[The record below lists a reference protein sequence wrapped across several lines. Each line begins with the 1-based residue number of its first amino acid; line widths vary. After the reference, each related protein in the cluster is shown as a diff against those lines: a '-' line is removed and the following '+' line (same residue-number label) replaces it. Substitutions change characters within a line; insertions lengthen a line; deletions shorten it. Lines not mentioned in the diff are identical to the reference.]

1 MHPYLPKHIQ
11 ALAINSHFQVVE
23 IQGDI
28 TRFIDTSLLE
38 TLSNEIKGITSQT
51 SKLISALIGL
61 EIGDLFPELFGV
73 EDLLAEVATGVQQE
87 FSIKSI
93 GRLYESEPPLYFD
106 IYAIAHPTPS
116 DENYLVLLLEDVTDR
131 MSLEQVLVQA
141 TNEKNLLIQ
150 DLESTKSQ
158 LHSII
163 ASMTEI
169 LILVSESGYIQLVN
183 SATVTLLGYSEQE
196 LIGCPLS
203 ILTNI
208 TQQNLNQSEVNGQL
222 FDRSLLLSLD
232 EGEVICYKKNREPV
246 VIAFSKSIISKTISG
261 KSARKDTIRD
271 FLYVGRD
278 ITRDKQQ
285 QRYQKIQHIATRMM
299 SESTLATQTIFAI
312 ISSVCQEFNWQIGSF
327 WVIDRTESGSKN
339 LESQHLIA
347 RCMDCWVA
355 PDLALFEWKHEF
367 QSGIPILSRN
377 LIGRIYHSRNC
388 QWSSPVSPSDLPTYS
403 NRTQLLNFQTGLGFP
418 IQFNGHVLG
427 VLMFFK
433 QAYQSI
439 SIDMLTLAE
448 GLGEQLGQYLER
460 RRAEEALLLEQQ
472 RSERLLLNILPETIA
487 RCLKQNSKTIAEQF
501 SAVTVLFADIVGFT
515 ELATRLSPIEL
526 VELLNDI
533 FSAFDRLTE
542 IHGLE
547 KIKTIGDSYMVV
559 SGLPQ
564 PRADHAQAIANMAL
578 DMQLAIQAFNR
589 QKQRDFQIR
598 IGIHSG
604 SVVAGVIGLKKFI
617 YDLWGD
623 TVNTASRM
631 ESHGIPGKIQVT
643 STTYELLKESYLLER
658 RGEIHIKGKGNMET
672 YFLIAHQLTSLSVN
686 AES

>member
-1 MHPYLPKHIQ
+1 MQTYLPNHIQ
-11 ALAINSHFQVVE
+11 ALIVNQNLHVVE

-28 TRFIDTSLLE
+28 TRFIDASLLE
-38 TLSNEIKGITSQT
+38 MGSNQT
-51 SKLISALIGL
+51 EDGKLQTVQSIHQLIGL

-73 EDLLAEVATGVQQE
+73 EDLLSEVAKGIQQE

-93 GRLYESEPPLYFD
+93 GRSHGSNPPLYFD

-116 DENYLVLLLEDVTDR
+116 DENYLILFLEDVTDR

-158 LHSII
+158 IHSII

-183 SATVTLLGYSEQE
+183 SATVDLLGYSEKE
-196 LIGCPLS
+196 LIGHPLS
-203 ILTNI
+203 ILTDI
-208 TQQNLNQSEVNGQL
+208 TQRKTKQSEANDQL

-246 VIAFSKSIISKTISG
+246 IIAFSKSIMSKTING
-261 KSARKDTIRD
+261 QLAKNDTIQS

-285 QRYQKIQHIATRMM
+285 QRYQKIHYIATKMM
-299 SESTLATQTIFAI
+299 SESNLATQTIFEI
-312 ISSVCQEFNWQIGSF
+312 ISTVCQEFNWQIGSF
-327 WVIDRTESGSKN
+327 WVVDRTEV
-339 LESQHLIA
+339 ESNQRLIA
-347 RCMDCWVA
+347 RCMDCWLA
-355 PDLALFEWKHEF
+355 PELTSFEWKNEF
-367 QSGIPILSRN
+367 QAGILITGRH

-388 QWSSPVSPSDLPTYS
+388 QWSSPVTPADLPTHS
-403 NRTQLLNFQTGLGFP
+403 NITQSLNFQTGLGFP
-418 IQFNGHVLG
+418 IQFNGHVSG
-427 VLMFFK
+427 ILMFFK
-433 QAYQSI
+433 QAHQSI

-448 GLGEQLGQYLER
+448 RLGEQLGQYLER
-460 RRAEEALLLEQQ
+460 RRAEEALLIEQQ

-487 RCLKQNSKTIAEQF
+487 RCLKQNSRTIAEQF

-526 VELLNDI
+526 VELLNEI

-542 IHGLE
+542 THGLE

-564 PRADHAQAIANMAL
+564 PRADHAQAIAKMAL
-578 DMQLAIQAFNR
+578 DMQLAIQIVNR
-589 QKQRDFQIR
+589 QKQRNFQIR

-631 ESHGIPGKIQVT
+631 ESHGIPGKIQV
-643 STTYELLKESYLLER
+643 SATTYELLKESYLLER
-658 RGEIHIKGKGNMET
+658 RGEIHIKGKGDMET
-672 YFLIAHQLTSLSVN
+672 YFLISHRS
-686 AES
+686 

>member
-1 MHPYLPKHIQ
+1 MYPYLPRHIQ
-11 ALAINSHFQVVE
+11 ALVINCHFQVVE

-28 TRFIDTSLLE
+28 FPFVDTDLLE
-38 TLSNEIKGITSQT
+38 TLTNQAEDSVSQLPEKSN
-51 SKLISALIGL
+51 ALIGL
-61 EIGDLFPELFGV
+61 EVGDLFPELFGV
-73 EDLLAEVATGVQQE
+73 EDLLAEVATGVQTE
-87 FSIKSI
+87 FSVKSI
-93 GRLYESEPPLYFD
+93 GRFHESRPPLYFD
-106 IYAIAHPTPS
+106 IYAIAHASSS
-116 DENYLVLLLEDVTDR
+116 DDNYLVLLLEDVTER

-163 ASMTEI
+163 TSMTEI
-169 LILVSESGYIQLVN
+169 LILVSESGHIQLVN
-183 SATVTLLGYSEQE
+183 SATTALLGYKEQE

-203 ILTNI
+203 ILTDI
-208 TQQNLNQSEVNGQL
+208 AHHSAKASEVSSPL

-246 VIAFSKSIISKTISG
+246 VIAFSKSVIFKTING
-261 KSARKDTIRD
+261 QFQQKDTIQN

-299 SESTLATQTIFAI
+299 SESILAAQTIFAI
-312 ISSVCQEFNWQIGSF
+312 ISAICQEFNWQIGGF
-327 WVIDRTESGSKN
+327 WVIDHMEAK
-339 LESQHLIA
+339 SQPLMA
-347 RCMDCWVA
+347 RCMDCWVS
-355 PDLALFEWKHEF
+355 PEFSSFEWKNEF
-367 QSGIPILSRN
+367 QPGISVVDRN
-377 LIGRIYHSRNC
+377 LISRIYQSRHC
-388 QWSSPVSPSDLPTYS
+388 QWSSPVHPSDLPTYS
-403 NRTQLLNFQTGLGFP
+403 NTIQDISFETGFGFP
-418 IQFNGHVLG
+418 IQFNGRILG

-433 QAYQSI
+433 QTYQSI
-439 SIDMLTLAE
+439 SIDMLTMAE
-448 GLGEQLGQYLER
+448 ALGEQLGQYLER
-460 RRAEEALLLEQQ
+460 RRAEEALLIEQQ

-487 RCLKQNSKTIAEQF
+487 RCLKQNSRTIAEQF

-515 ELATRLSPIEL
+515 ELATSLSPIEL
-526 VELLNDI
+526 VELLNEI

-542 IHGLE
+542 THGLE

-559 SGLPQ
+559 AGLPH
-564 PRADHAQAIANMAL
+564 PRADHARAIADMSL
-578 DMQLAIQAFNR
+578 DMQLAIQTFNR
-589 QKQRDFQIR
+589 QRQRDFQIR

-643 STTYELLKESYLLER
+643 STTYELLKEFYIFER

-672 YFLIAHQLTSLSVN
+672 YFLLDRQSASS
-686 AES
+686 